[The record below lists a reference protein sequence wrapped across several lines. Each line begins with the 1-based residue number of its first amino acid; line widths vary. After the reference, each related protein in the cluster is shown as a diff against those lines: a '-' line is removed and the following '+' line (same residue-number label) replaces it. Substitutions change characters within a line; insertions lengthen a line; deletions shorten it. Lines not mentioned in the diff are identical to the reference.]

1 MKRAR
6 RPSAPEAVYVLL
18 AFAFALVA
26 EAQYVSLYTRERLP
40 LLNLQVFSA
49 LLAVSLALAIGEVRT
64 GSKESYGFLIVG
76 HVLATLATIPF
87 SAGIP
92 LMEYAVYLVPVL
104 GICLH
109 NPYPAS
115 TAISAVYTALV
126 VAVRVLVLSVSQ
138 TGADVIW
145 FRSIEYVVVTAIL
158 VTSEISLVHYRE
170 AYIRSTRENRRMD
183 ALVDRLSKANL
194 RYQEY
199 AKSIEESSM
208 ETERKRIT
216 REIHDIVGYTL
227 TNNITMMEAI
237 TDMIHKNPLGVA
249 HLVDMARD
257 NAQDGL
263 ARIRESLYLLRR
275 TGTHVLTGVEALRRL
290 LRVYHHGT
298 GVEVNLQ
305 TGDTPWDFPEEI
317 DSAFYHMVQE
327 CLINSFRHG
336 RASRVDILLS
346 SGGHGIT
353 LRVSDNGSGA
363 VAVNEGI
370 GLGGMRERLVRLGG
384 SLSYRSWEHGFSV
397 AASLPRTGGT
407 STGEGGS

>member
-6 RPSAPEAVYVLL
+6 RPSAPELAYVFL

-26 EAQYVSLYTRERLP
+26 EVQYVFLYAGARLP
-40 LLNLQVFSA
+40 LLYLQVFTV
-49 LLAVSLALAIGEVRT
+49 LLAVSLALAVGEVRT
-64 GSKESYGFLIVG
+64 ESKQSYGFLILG
-76 HVLATLATIPF
+76 HVLVTLGTIPF

-115 TAISAVYTALV
+115 LVVTVLYTAVV
-126 VAVRVLVLSVSQ
+126 VAVRVLVLSASGSA
-138 TGADVIW
+138 TDVIW
-145 FRSIEYVVVTAIL
+145 FGSIEYLVVTAIL
-158 VTSEISLVHYRE
+158 GTSAIALVHYRE

-183 ALVDRLSKANL
+183 TLVDRLSKANI

-237 TDMIHKNPLGVA
+237 TDMIHRNPLGVA

-275 TGTHVLTGVEALRRL
+275 TGSHIPTGVEALRRL

-298 GVEVNLQ
+298 GVEVCLHA
-305 TGDTPWDFPEEI
+305 TDTTWDFPEEI
-317 DSAFYHMVQE
+317 DSALYHMVQE

-336 RASRVDILLS
+336 RASRVDIHLS
-346 SGGHGIT
+346 SGGEGIA
-353 LRVSDNGSGA
+353 LRVSDNGAGTTS
-363 VAVNEGI
+363 VNEGI

-384 SLSYRSWEHGFSV
+384 SLSYQAWEHGFSV
-397 AASLPRTGGT
+397 AATLPPAAAT
-407 STGEGGS
+407 STAEGR